1 MSPKL
6 LPETIKEKNRIIWE
20 NIRDEDDLMR
30 AKDMIASGSQEA
42 IADIYNQMT
51 SMCSDSASV
60 SKAVFGNG
68 DPSESIVVRLKVLET
83 DVKKMKDNFTKLAW
97 IVVTPLVVA
106 LVWALVRLIAATQ

>member
-20 NIRDEDDLMR
+20 NIKREDDLNR
-30 AKDMIASGSQEA
+30 AKDMIADGSQEA

-51 SMCSDSASV
+51 SICSDAASV

-68 DPSESIVVRLKVLET
+68 DPSESIVVRLKVVET
-83 DVKKMKDNFTKLAW
+83 DLKTIKDNFTKLAW

-106 LVWALVRLIAATQ
+106 LVWVLVKLIATQ

>member
-20 NIRDEDDLMR
+20 NVKCEDDIAR
-30 AKDMIASGSQEA
+30 AKDMIADGSQEA

-51 SMCSDSASV
+51 SICSDAANV

-68 DPSESIVVRLKVLET
+68 DPSESIVVRLKVVES
-83 DVKKMKDNFTKLAW
+83 DVKKIKDNFSKVLW
-97 IVVTPLVVA
+97 IVITPLVVA
-106 LVWALVRLIAATQ
+106 LVWALIRLIAATQ